1 MAQFKLLADIKKVNR
16 YDFAVIADS
25 KEEAKQKLIEYLNK
39 NSSDH
44 YEIDSSITCINKGN
58 IQMEK
63 VLSVNFRY

>member
-44 YEIDSSITCINKGN
+44 YEIDSSITCINDS
-58 IQMEK
+58 IEMEK